1 MMVKTKRN
9 TTTHSAFTPG
19 RFDYLL
25 VSEPER
31 CHAEALAE
39 DAVRAETTRAE
50 RMGLIPAVHVTE
62 GEEPEYEYLSFHE
75 VMIRSVLATL
85 PPDATP
91 EERRAAE
98 AIIRE
103 VPFPTQLEQ
112 PAPSLELL
120 QGGRN
125 EDDLPE
131 TMEPEA

>member
-1 MMVKTKRN
+1 MVTDERN
-9 TTTHSAFTPG
+9 TTTPFPPG

-39 DAVRAETTRAE
+39 DAVRAES
-50 RMGLIPAVHVTE
+50 MGLIPVVHVSE
-62 GEEPEYEYLSFHE
+62 GEEPEYEYLSLHE
-75 VMIRSVLATL
+75 VMIRSMLATL

-120 QGGRN
+120 QGGVGMN
-125 EDDLPE
+125 TEE
-131 TMEPEA
+131 TR